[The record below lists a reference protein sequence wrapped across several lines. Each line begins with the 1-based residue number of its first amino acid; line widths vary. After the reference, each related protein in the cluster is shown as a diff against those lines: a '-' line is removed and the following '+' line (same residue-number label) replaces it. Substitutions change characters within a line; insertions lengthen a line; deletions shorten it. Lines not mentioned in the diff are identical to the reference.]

1 MSDMHDQP
9 AQQPRGAPAAAGTA
23 AGTAAAGAEAAAA
36 PGTGQA
42 GGAHRYVPRP
52 APGYDDVTRDR
63 GPRGAVIGLTMMA
76 SVFLMISGL
85 FGFFEGLAA
94 IIRGSFFV
102 VLPNYVYSLSAT
114 GWGWVQL
121 ITGVIAFATGAALMW
136 DKFWARILGSVIAGL
151 SAVVNFVFLPYYP
164 VWAIIIIAVDVLVIW
179 ALLTPRHR

>member
-9 AQQPRGAPAAAGTA
+9 AQQPRGTPAAAGTA
-23 AGTAAAGAEAAAA
+23 AGTAAGAETAAA

-121 ITGVIAFATGAALMW
+121 ITGVVAFATGAALMW